1 MIKFDR
7 LSSLIS
13 RFELIV
19 QPTDSAIADLYVYAN
34 SNSNTPSR
42 VILSPNSAI
51 VPPLNAD
58 ESVVFKADVEWGGQS
73 NPLFQALPNVL
84 ELDLT
89 QDPETAAITA
99 LLKTESDAKRCG
111 SSSVLARLSEILI
124 VRLMRV
130 QIERGNLEVGLFG
143 GLNDPRISR
152 AIVSIHDNPAKAW
165 TNLEL
170 ANVAGLSLSR
180 FSEVFTKI
188 VQETPNGYL
197 RRWRLILARQDVI
210 AGKRV
215 QDIALQYGYKSG
227 EALSR
232 AFHKQF
238 GDTPTNIRKQFAKA

>member
-1 MIKFDR
+1 MNKFDR

-13 RFELIV
+13 RFELLV
-19 QPTDSAIADLYVYAN
+19 QPTDADNADLFVYAN
-34 SNSNTPSR
+34 IHTNTPSR
-42 VILSPNSAI
+42 VILSPNSTTAPQ
-51 VPPLNAD
+51 VNSD
-58 ESVVFKADVEWGGQS
+58 EFIIFKANVEWGGQS

-89 QDPETAAITA
+89 HDPETAAITS

-111 SSSVLARLSEILI
+111 SSSVLSRLSEILI
-124 VRLMRV
+124 VRLMRI
-130 QIERGNLEVGLFG
+130 QIENGNLEVGLFG

-152 AIVSIHDNPAKAW
+152 AIVSIHDNPAKKW

-170 ANVAGLSLSR
+170 ANIAGLSLSR

-197 RRWRLILARQDVI
+197 RRWRLILARQDII
-210 AGKRV
+210 AGSRV

-238 GDTPTNIRKQFAKA
+238 GDTPTNIRKQFAKN